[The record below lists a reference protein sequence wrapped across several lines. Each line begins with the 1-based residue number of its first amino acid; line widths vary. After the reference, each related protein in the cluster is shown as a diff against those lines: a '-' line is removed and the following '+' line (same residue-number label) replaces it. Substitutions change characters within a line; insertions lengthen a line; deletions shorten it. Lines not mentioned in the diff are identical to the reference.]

1 MERNEFTNECSEMI
15 ASVHDS
21 KSRQAFS
28 AGRLA
33 LDEVKDLTENIFQI
47 KRS

>member
-1 MERNEFTNECSEMI
+1 MERNEFTNEWSDMI
-15 ASVHDS
+15 ASVHDLE
-21 KSRQAFS
+21 SRHAFP